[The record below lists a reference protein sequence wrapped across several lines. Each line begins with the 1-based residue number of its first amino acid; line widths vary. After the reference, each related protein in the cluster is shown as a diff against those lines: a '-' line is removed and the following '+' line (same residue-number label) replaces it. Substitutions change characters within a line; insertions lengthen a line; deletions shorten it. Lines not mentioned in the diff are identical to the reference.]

1 MSVAERR
8 ERDRQARFDL
18 ILNSAR
24 DLFIEKGFDNVSMAD
39 IAAKAEVAKG
49 TVYIYFQS
57 KQEILYSILEPILIR
72 YHKGLDDLAKVDEPA
87 DQTLK
92 KMIDYMFEFYLRE
105 PDCHHLVARYE
116 EHEFKK
122 LLSPE
127 KLKRLKTIMRNNLL
141 VVAKVVERGVK
152 QGIFKNIDPW
162 VFSIIYWNT
171 FNSNVK
177 FQENRIA
184 AGGKDYRKST
194 VDMALSLIMEG
205 LMCR

>member
-1 MSVAERR
+1 MGVSERR
-8 ERDRQARFDL
+8 VREKQARFDL

-24 DLFIEKGFDNVSMAD
+24 ELFKEKGLDHVSMAD

-57 KQEILYSILEPILIR
+57 KHEILYSILEPILLR
-72 YHKGLDDLAKVDEPA
+72 YHKGLDELTQVDEPA

-92 KMIDYMFEFYLRE
+92 KMLDYMFQFYLRE

-116 EHEFKK
+116 EREARK
-122 LLSPE
+122 LLSIE
-127 KLKRLKTIMRNNLL
+127 KLDRLKSIMRNNLL

-152 QGIFKNIDPW
+152 QGIFRNIDPW
-162 VFSIIYWNT
+162 VFSIIYWNS
-171 FNSNVK
+171 FNSNVN

-194 VDMALSLIMEG
+194 ADMALNLIMEG

>member
-1 MSVAERR
+1 MGVAERR
-8 ERDRQARFDL
+8 EREKQARFDL
-18 ILNSAR
+18 ILDSAR
-24 DLFIEKGFDNVSMAD
+24 KLFKEKGFDNVSMAD

-105 PDCHHLVARYE
+105 PDCHNLVSRYE
-116 EHEFKK
+116 EHVFKK

-127 KLKRLKTIMRNNLL
+127 KLKRLKSIMRNNLL
-141 VVAKVVERGVK
+141 AVAKVVELGVK

-162 VFSIIYWNT
+162 VCSIIFWNT

-194 VDMALSLIMEG
+194 VDMAMNLIVEG